1 MEEIVFNILLLG
13 DSNVG
18 KTSLIIRFIKD
29 KFEENN
35 SSTVGLEFADKEIK
49 INDNIIRLHILD
61 TAGQEKYKS
70 IAKSAIKRAN
80 GIIFVFDLN
89 SEESFD
95 NIKYWLMSSLEVS
108 NDFNKILVGNKYD
121 LRREVDKDKVQKLIE
136 KYNFKYFETSAKDGK
151 NVQLIF
157 KEIAGLIL
165 SGQSEKDIKEKYIK
179 INNQSINS
187 QKKRIVVIKNNFK

>member
-136 KYNFKYFETSAKDGK
+136 KYNFKYFELVLKM
-151 NVQLIF
+151 
-157 KEIAGLIL
+157 
-165 SGQSEKDIKEKYIK
+165 EKMF
-179 INNQSINS
+179 N
-187 QKKRIVVIKNNFK
+187 

>member
-29 KFEENN
+29 KFEENS

-49 INDNIIRLHILD
+49 INDKIIRLHILD

-89 SEESFD
+89 CKESFD

-121 LRREVDKDKVQKLIE
+121 LTREVDKDKVEKLIE

-151 NVQLIF
+151 NVELIF
-157 KEIAGLIL
+157 KEIAELIL

-187 QKKRIVVIKNNFK
+187 QKKKNCCNKK

>member
-187 QKKRIVVIKNNFK
+187 QKKKNCCNKK

>member
-89 SEESFD
+89 CKESFD

-187 QKKRIVVIKNNFK
+187 QKKKNCCNKK

>member
-29 KFEENN
+29 KFEENS

-49 INDNIIRLHILD
+49 INDKIIRLHILD

-89 SEESFD
+89 CKDSFD

-121 LRREVDKDKVQKLIE
+121 LTREVDKDKVEKLIE

-151 NVQLIF
+151 NVELIF
-157 KEIAGLIL
+157 KEIAELIL

-187 QKKRIVVIKNNFK
+187 RKKKNCCNKK